1 MNNKIFSLLSTLSFN
16 SKQMPEALRLSENGV
31 YESYYAPFEFINR
44 TAKVVIC
51 GITPGLQQANIALA
65 TAQKELA
72 KGRAPDEVLKTAK
85 HAASFAG
92 PMRRNLASM
101 LDHICL
107 QEWLG
112 IDSTAELFE
121 SRQDL
126 IHFTSALR
134 NPVFA
139 NGANFSGGPAM
150 VNNPYLWEMAKSG
163 LTEEIRQLPGDAVY
177 IPMGKG
183 VDAVFE
189 RLISEGVVGG
199 DRVLFGLPH
208 ASGANA
214 ERIAYFCGRKE
225 RDKLSLKTNPDS
237 IDERRQS
244 LQERVCQLV
253 SSSRDLAVSSM

>member
-1 MNNKIFSLLSTLSFN
+1 MNNKFFSILNTLSLH
-16 SKQMPEALRLSENGV
+16 SKQMPEALRISEDGL
-31 YESYYAPFEFINR
+31 YENYYAPFEHVNR
-44 TAKVVIC
+44 GAKVVIC
-51 GITPGLQQANIALA
+51 GITPGIQQANIALA

-72 KGRAPDEVLKTAK
+72 KGRSTGEVLETAK

-92 PMRRNLASM
+92 PMRRNLAAM
-101 LDHICL
+101 LDQIGL
-107 QEWLG
+107 QQWLG

-139 NGANFSGGPAM
+139 NGANFSGGTAM
-150 VNNPYLWEMAKSG
+150 VNNHYLWNMARSG
-163 LTEEIRQLPGDAVY
+163 LTEEIQELPNEAIY

-183 VDAVFE
+183 VNAVFE
-189 RLISEGVVGG
+189 KLISENIVAA

-214 ERIAYFCGRKE
+214 ERIAYFCGRKDRE
-225 RDKLSLKTNPDS
+225 KLSSKTNPDS
-237 IDERRQS
+237 LDARRLS
-244 LQERVCQLV
+244 LIERVNQLGRTII
-253 SSSRDLAVSSM
+253 S